1 MKQAL
6 EEATAADVTVPQP
19 HHDPHGIQDVLR
31 QLGVQADNAA
41 YSTGRIWGGA
51 QNTDRR
57 VVHAPADGRRMAS
70 VAFATPDDYE
80 TVVKAAEEAY
90 KSWRLVPAPKRGEIV
105 RQIGNKLRE
114 FKEPLG

>member
-6 EEATAADVTVPQP
+6 EEATAPDVTVAHP

-41 YSTGRIWGGA
+41 YSTGRARGGA
-51 QNTDRR
+51 DNADRR
-57 VVHAPADGRRMAS
+57 IVKAPADGRRMAS
-70 VAFATPDDYE
+70 VAFATTDDYN
-80 TVVKAAEEAY
+80 TVVKKAEEAF
-90 KSWRLVPAPKRGEIV
+90 KSWRLMPAPKRGEIV

-114 FKEPLG
+114 F